1 MRAIAIATLAVA
13 ACGHTGPVP
22 GPPAIGPVRHEHMA
36 AESDVAFEVDTGIW
50 IPASRQ
56 QWQRTTWD
64 RDVEVIAI
72 EADRVTRARITYAHY
87 QTAWTVSGQP
97 QPTTDTGALDG
108 HTYVVTAGGAGALAI
123 TDADGDDVTAGE
135 ASALRDELRGFGAA
149 DPIAAILRDQPL
161 DLDARF
167 TLDEAVLAELVG
179 GDAPD
184 EYWGQATVIGHTA
197 TTVTLG
203 VEVTQRRFDRTDG
216 TQTSNS
222 LRGTLVIDAL
232 GKRAV
237 ALDLAGTLA
246 VVLKTTRAGHA
257 VDLDGAGRAS
267 ITWAATTR

>member
-1 MRAIAIATLAVA
+1 MRAVALLTVA
-13 ACGHTGPVP
+13 ACGHAPAEL
-22 GPPAIGPVRHEHMA
+22 GPPAIGPVRHEQMA

-56 QWQRTTWD
+56 QWQRTTWE
-64 RDVEVIAI
+64 RDVEALALDVGV
-72 EADRVTRARITYAHY
+72 VTRARITYRGYH
-87 QTAWTVSGQP
+87 TAWTVSGQAE
-97 QPTTDTGALDG
+97 PTTDTSPLSDHTFLVGVAADASLALTD
-108 HTYVVTAGGAGALAI
+108 AGG
-123 TDADGDDVTAGE
+123 DAVSPAQ
-135 ASALRDELRGFGAA
+135 AAALRNELRGFGAA

-167 TLDEAVLAELVG
+167 TLDEAVLAALVG

-184 EYWGQATVIGHTA
+184 EYWGQATVIGATA

-203 VEVTQRRFDRTDG
+203 IEVTQRRFDRTDG

-222 LRGTLVIDAL
+222 LRGTLVIDAI

-257 VDLDGAGRAS
+257 VDVDGAGRAS
-267 ITWAATTR
+267 ITWTATYQ